1 MLLRI
6 LTLAAVMASTSAMHA
21 VTRNIAPQ
29 NNSNVAVQ
37 NAVNASVSGDIV
49 YLQSGSHYFTGEVVL
64 PSNKSGIVIR
74 GQSGAI
80 VRKASNSN
88 ISAFRI
94 DGNGYTFDNIEID
107 GGLKPGN
114 GVLCYGDSNTF
125 TNCRFHHCGNA
136 GILFHEANNNVVRG
150 GAYNNNNGVGISQ
163 WASSG
168 GDIIGQSSSS
178 RLQANQNGLE
188 GLTID
193 GLSHNCLVQYVT
205 MNSNKGGVGNIG
217 IDQANG
223 SWVYDS
229 TCNSHLNRSGVTF
242 QNNLGPCDGPRIWRC
257 TLNNNNDWPIQV
269 RNVNYGITNYSF
281 ANNTQTGNV
290 RGNGVFWGAE

>member
-1 MLLRI
+1 
-6 LTLAAVMASTSAMHA
+6 
-21 VTRNIAPQ
+21 
-29 NNSNVAVQ
+29 
-37 NAVNASVSGDIV
+37 
-49 YLQSGSHYFTGEVVL
+49 
-64 PSNKSGIVIR
+64 
-74 GQSGAI
+74 
-80 VRKASNSN
+80 
-88 ISAFRI
+88 
-94 DGNGYTFDNIEID
+94 
-107 GGLKPGN
+107 
-114 GVLCYGDSNTF
+114 
-125 TNCRFHHCGNA
+125 
-136 GILFHEANNNVVRG
+136 VVRG

-205 MNSNKGGVGNIG
+205 MNSNQGGVGNVG

-229 TCNSHLNRSGVTF
+229 TFNSHLNRSGVTF
-242 QNNLGPCDGPRIWRC
+242 QNNIGPCDGPRVWRC

-269 RNVNYGITNYSF
+269 RNVNYGVTNSSF
-281 ANNTQTGNV
+281 ANNTQTGNQ
-290 RGNGVFWGAE
+290 RGNVVFWGAE